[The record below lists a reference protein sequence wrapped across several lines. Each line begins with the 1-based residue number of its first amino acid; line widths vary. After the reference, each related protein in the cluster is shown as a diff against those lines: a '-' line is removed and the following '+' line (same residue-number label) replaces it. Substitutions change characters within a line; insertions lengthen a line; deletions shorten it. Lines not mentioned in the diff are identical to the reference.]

1 MSICVPPL
9 QPLDYTAILTL
20 PPAPENSV
28 GQKTAAA
35 AAHLL
40 TGSSGSGTGYL
51 HKRAVA
57 SVPVNPVARPYY
69 GKRAAQ
75 VYQGL
80 LEEKDHFVGKR
91 SAAVYLE
98 FDESNADHF
107 YGKRE
112 APYLW
117 GNIGKR
123 EAARYPYKRSAAES
137 LEVDESNAD
146 HFLGKREAPGTLGK
160 REAARYPYKREAA
173 RYPYK
178 TSAAESADVQQEM
191 RSFILGKREAARY
204 PYKRSAAESADVQQE
219 MRSFILGKREAPGYP
234 YKREAARYPYK
245 REFDGSN
252 ADNVYGHYYGKREAP
267 GYPYKREAARY
278 PYKRSAAE
286 SLEVDESNADYD
298 YTILGKEEAPAY
310 PYKAAL
316 TGPSASRHHIGKR
329 SVPADVQQEKL
340 NFAQYGKR
348 AAPTSMEAEYDL
360 AAEYNSYY

>member
-80 LEEKDHFVGKR
+80 LEEKDHLFGKR

-98 FDESNADHF
+98 IDESNADNF
-107 YGKRE
+107 Y
-112 APYLW
+112 
-117 GNIGKR
+117 
-123 EAARYPYKRSAAES
+123 
-137 LEVDESNAD
+137 
-146 HFLGKREAPGTLGK
+146 
-160 REAARYPYKREAA
+160 
-173 RYPYK
+173 
-178 TSAAESADVQQEM
+178 
-191 RSFILGKREAARY
+191 
-204 PYKRSAAESADVQQE
+204 
-219 MRSFILGKREAPGYP
+219 GKREAPGYP
-234 YKREAARYPYK
+234 YKREAAESL
-245 REFDGSN
+245 EFDESN
-252 ADNVYGHYYGKREAP
+252 ADNFLGKRAAP
-267 GYPYKREAARY
+267 GPTGYGKREAARY

-298 YTILGKEEAPAY
+298 LGKEEAPAY

-316 TGPSASRHHIGKR
+316 AGPFGKR
-329 SVPADVQQEKL
+329 SVPADAHQDKHSFVL
-340 NFAQYGKR
+340 G
-348 AAPTSMEAEYDL
+348 
-360 AAEYNSYY
+360 